1 MLSPDATYVQGLLK
15 LWLVFTIVQY
25 LVCID
30 SYTLWKSYQADGW
43 CQLTDITGQ
52 NQQTLNSMKTVSP
65 LRLWRPLMPYGYSHE
80 ASCARPG

>member
-30 SYTLWKSYQADGW
+30 SYTLWKSYQADG
-43 CQLTDITGQ
+43 
-52 NQQTLNSMKTVSP
+52 
-65 LRLWRPLMPYGYSHE
+65 
-80 ASCARPG
+80 